1 MNSKTLAIIIF
12 SYIVGYF
19 YFNHVEYN
27 VYKCTLLTTVCC
39 LFIGYGFIINELIN
53 GENQNEL
60 KYDIILAAFSLF
72 TSWHTMHIYAN
83 YKKSNIK
90 NI

>member
-1 MNSKTLAIIIF
+1 MNSKTLTIIIF
-12 SYIVGYF
+12 SYIVGCF
-19 YFNHVEYN
+19 YFNYVEYN
-27 VYKCTLLTTVCC
+27 VYKCTLLTTFCC

-60 KYDIILAAFSLF
+60 KYDIILVAFSLF
-72 TSWHTMHIYAN
+72 TSWHTMHIYAD
-83 YKKSNIK
+83 YKKGNLK